1 MDKKLYDYAL
11 DETGDLFLLIKSV
24 AERKTRMGKTF
35 LSVTFQDVS
44 GEMVGNIWDV
54 SASEIEKYIPG
65 RVVHLTAK
73 REEYNGQPQ
82 LQINKIRL
90 ATDTEPNDP
99 ELYVKS
105 APLNRAEMIEKLNEV
120 IAEITD
126 PKMNKIVRYLLNKY
140 SKDFFHAPAAK
151 TNHHAFNG
159 GLAYH
164 TISMLELAKTIVGYY
179 PNINPSLLYSG
190 LVLHD
195 LGKVMELSGPTA
207 TEYTLQGQLIGHI
220 VLVDQE
226 IVLACEELKIDK
238 ESEEVIMLRH
248 VILAHHGL
256 LEYGSP
262 VRPQVKEAEIIHYL
276 DQIDAKI
283 NMMEDELSKTEPGDF
298 TPRIWALENRTFYKP
313 NFAAETNEKEE

>member
-1 MDKKLYDYAL
+1 MDKKLYDYAM
-11 DETGDLFLLIKSV
+11 DETGELFLLIKSV
-24 AERKTRMGKTF
+24 VERKTRMGKTF

-54 SASEIEKYIPG
+54 SATEIETYIPG

-90 ATDTEPNDP
+90 ATDGEPNDP

-120 IAEITD
+120 IAEITN
-126 PKMNKIVRYLLNKY
+126 PKMNKIVRYLLNKF

-159 GLAYH
+159 GLAFH
-164 TISMLELAKTIVGYY
+164 TISMLELAKTIVSYY
-179 PNINPSLLYSG
+179 PNINASLLYSG

-226 IVLACEELKIDK
+226 IVLACEELAIDK
-238 ESEEVIMLRH
+238 EAEEVIMLRH

-283 NMMEDELSKTEPGDF
+283 TMMEDDLSKIEPGEF

-313 NFAAETNEKEE
+313 TFGSEVPEKEE

>member
-1 MDKKLYDYAL
+1 MSKKLYDYAL
-11 DETGDLFLLIKSV
+11 NETGDLFLLIKSV

-90 ATDTEPNDP
+90 ATDDEPVNP

-105 APLNRAEMIEKLNEV
+105 APLNREEMIEKLNEV
-120 IAEITD
+120 ISMITNA
-126 PKMNKIVRYLLNKY
+126 KMNKIVRFLLNKF

-151 TNHHAFNG
+151 TNHHAFDG

-164 TISMLELAKTIVGYY
+164 TISMLELAKTIVAYY

-190 LVLHD
+190 LILHD
-195 LGKVMELSGPTA
+195 LGKVIELSGPIA

-226 IVLACEELKIDK
+226 IVLACEELGIDT
-238 ESEEVIMLRH
+238 EAEDVIMLRH
-248 VILAHHGL
+248 VVLAHHGL

-283 NMMEDELSKTEPGDF
+283 NMIEDEVSKVEPGDF
-298 TPRIWALENRTFYKP
+298 TSRIWALENRTFYKP
-313 NFAAETNEKEE
+313 NFPSELNDQEK